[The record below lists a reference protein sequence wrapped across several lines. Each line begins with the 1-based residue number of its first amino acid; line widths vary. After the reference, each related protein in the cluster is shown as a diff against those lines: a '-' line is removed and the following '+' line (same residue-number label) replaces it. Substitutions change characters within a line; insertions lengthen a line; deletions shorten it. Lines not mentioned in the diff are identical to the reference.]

1 MAYTSSLLCAKIVL
15 DYSRNGLEFTLF
27 IALFLMTSCTLPHFV
42 KKRKKK
48 KYNNNKKIK
57 REKKV
62 CVCSIHIYNEM
73 AIRL

>member
-42 KKRKKK
+42 KK
-48 KYNNNKKIK
+48 
-57 REKKV
+57 KKV
-62 CVCSIHIYNEM
+62 E
-73 AIRL
+73 